1 MEKWKQI
8 KGYESLYEISNY
20 GNVKSFHKNKDGK
33 AMKLYTEKLNHTNYK
48 GLTLVNKEGN
58 KKQFRVHR
66 LVAEHFI
73 ENKDNKRFVNHI
85 DNNGETN
92 NVNNLEWCTQAENIQ
107 HSQNQNRSEQ
117 VHKANK
123 IQSYKAKKDRED
135 MVGKKYGKWLVLKA
149 LPKDYTTKSISK
161 MLCKCECGTEK
172 EVDMISLKNGR
183 STQCMSCAGKNKGKK
198 KNASII

>member
-85 DNNGETN
+85 DNNGENN
-92 NVNNLEWCTQAENIQ
+92 NVDNLEWMTHADNVRYSICNKPSMKGDKNLNYGNRKLSKIYKENPKLALEKQSRKGIQ
-107 HSQNQNRSEQ
+107 
-117 VHKANK
+117 
-123 IQSYKAKKDRED
+123 
-135 MVGKKYGKWLVLKA
+135 
-149 LPKDYTTKSISK
+149 
-161 MLCKCECGTEK
+161 
-172 EVDMISLKNGR
+172 NGR
-183 STQCMSCAGKNKGKK
+183 CVKIKLYYGDIFIKEFEYLKHKYIAE
-198 KNASII
+198 